1 LGIIGEG
8 PVPDYQSVDELLQAF
23 KATAKRHIED
33 QLDLELTNASIWR
46 SWDRVGHTF
55 DAMFIGECADRCR
68 YPLEGGVDFNLIDA
82 YFTGA
87 ATVIDSITAID
98 KLVFKEKRYS
108 LPEFV
113 QILKGNFA
121 GHSLLQAELKNKFPK
136 FGNDDEE
143 GDRYAAPA
151 MNAVLDALDEID
163 WPEGYI
169 PVGGFYSLYH
179 HRTFGREL
187 CATPDGRM
195 AGEHYS
201 ENQSPVYGADKKG
214 VTALL
219 TSLAKLPFQ
228 RTACGGV
235 NLTFSSTVT
244 PELLASLIKGY
255 FKMGGLHIA
264 ITVADQ
270 ETLKAA
276 MANPDA
282 HRTLTVRLYGFSEY
296 FVNLPEWQ
304 QQEIIARTS
313 L

>member
-1 LGIIGEG
+1 
-8 PVPDYQSVDELLQAF
+8 
-23 KATAKRHIED
+23 
-33 QLDLELTNASIWR
+33 
-46 SWDRVGHTF
+46 
-55 DAMFIGECADRCR
+55 MFIGECADRCR

-151 MNAVLDALDEID
+151 MNAVPDALDEID

-179 HRTFGREL
+179 HRTFGWNFAPL
-187 CATPDGRM
+187 RM
-195 AGEHYS
+195 AGWQG
-201 ENQSPVYGADKKG
+201 N
-214 VTALL
+214 T
-219 TSLAKLPFQ
+219 
-228 RTACGGV
+228 
-235 NLTFSSTVT
+235 
-244 PELLASLIKGY
+244 
-255 FKMGGLHIA
+255 
-264 ITVADQ
+264 
-270 ETLKAA
+270 
-276 MANPDA
+276 
-282 HRTLTVRLYGFSEY
+282 TVRTNLRSTGPTRKESPLCLPLWPSCPSSEQP
-296 FVNLPEWQ
+296 VVG
-304 QQEIIARTS
+304 
-313 L
+313 